1 MRLEA
6 ERVERERAEA
16 ARLEQERLEQA
27 RIEEERLER
36 ERAEAARLEQARLE
50 QARLEQE
57 RLEREQAEKERAERE
72 RAERVR
78 AEAEAAQARAA
89 SQATPIAEPSAE
101 EAEKTRKAEAAAALM
116 RLYSPYGSGGLG
128 RPLTP
133 VQPQKPAPQPQVPP
147 QAQPQLAPQLAT
159 PAPQPESRPDAR
171 SASVETPRAADP
183 EPDDE
188 PLPAVVSFALKPAQ
202 SASNMPPPQ
211 ITALNPYARPIPK
224 DDAVV
229 EVPRPKAV
237 DLSGAAPGS
246 DSLNWREQLQ
256 RPLPPGYQ
264 ASQPAPAQPAAVQ
277 PAQAAQYA
285 DAFED
290 TFGAD
295 SDWTNDDGRVA
306 LTVDEAGD
314 DGASWWK
321 MIRSTFWW
329 ILFSALGLA
338 CLGFAAATYYRA
350 RFDPNVA
357 RMLGGEADLT
367 LISILSAAGGIL
379 FVCISV
385 WLIMK
390 RLGGLKD

>member
-1 MRLEA
+1 
-6 ERVERERAEA
+6 
-16 ARLEQERLEQA
+16 
-27 RIEEERLER
+27 
-36 ERAEAARLEQARLE
+36 
-50 QARLEQE
+50 
-57 RLEREQAEKERAERE
+57 
-72 RAERVR
+72 
-78 AEAEAAQARAA
+78 
-89 SQATPIAEPSAE
+89 
-101 EAEKTRKAEAAAALM
+101 
-116 RLYSPYGSGGLG
+116 
-128 RPLTP
+128 
-133 VQPQKPAPQPQVPP
+133 
-147 QAQPQLAPQLAT
+147 
-159 PAPQPESRPDAR
+159 
-171 SASVETPRAADP
+171 
-183 EPDDE
+183 
-188 PLPAVVSFALKPAQ
+188 
-202 SASNMPPPQ
+202 MPPPQ
-211 ITALNPYARPIPK
+211 ITALNPYARPILK

-237 DLSGAAPGS
+237 DLSGAAPAPAAQVTPAG

-264 ASQPAPAQPAAVQ
+264 TSQPTPAQPAPVQ
-277 PAQAAQYA
+277 PVQAAQYA

-290 TFGAD
+290 TFGTD
-295 SDWTNDDGRVA
+295 SDWTNGDGRVA